1 MTRPEP
7 PRIGAATADR
17 PSSRSPWLSAYPFTA
32 AWSIHSR
39 SRLTCLG
46 PYGEPRAIRSSRAGP
61 ASRSRIFA
69 EAPAPAGHRVPW
81 FQVAEGRLALA
92 ALASEFYGRPSE
104 RLSLVGITGTNGK
117 TTTSYVLSS
126 IFEAAGVKC
135 GRIGTVGYRI
145 GDREF
150 EAARTTPEAPE
161 LQR

>member
-1 MTRPEP
+1 MTLSQLICAVSAHEP
-7 PRIGAATADR
+7 FGALASQTALASD
-17 PSSRSPWLSAYPFTA
+17 PAVSGIVYDSRQAAAGSVFVALRGLQADGTAYA
-32 AWSIHSR
+32 REAVNR
-39 SRLTCLG
+39 G
-46 PYGEPRAIRSSRAGP
+46 AVA
-61 ASRSRIFA
+61 IFA

-145 GDREF
+145 GNRI
-150 EAARTTPEAPE
+150 RWRPG
-161 LQR
+161 